1 MGHLKAT
8 HRLHISSTMRS
19 LFIVAV
25 CLLGSCYCIDLKP
38 YNETALMMFH
48 GEDTNGDG
56 MITRIELEQL
66 FDKYDANG
74 NGKESRHEY
83 TEFVCATTPTLY
95 NLAHYLFDE
104 YDANGDHML
113 EKADYDA
120 LFMKMNPDND
130 DSIEED
136 EFVAYWTTIF
146 MKYENINTHSQT
158 HQHGQ
163 SACH

>member
-1 MGHLKAT
+1 MGVHLKAT
-8 HRLHISSTMRS
+8 HRPHTSSTMRS

-48 GEDTNGDG
+48 GE
-56 MITRIELEQL
+56 
-66 FDKYDANG
+66 
-74 NGKESRHEY
+74 Y
-83 TEFVCATTPTLY
+83 TKFVCATTPTLY

-130 DSIEED
+130 DSIEE

-146 MKYENINTHSQT
+146 MKYENIN
-158 HQHGQ
+158 
-163 SACH
+163 